1 MSTVLSILGAL
12 ILLSVLVTV
21 HELGHYLMGCKLGFT
36 IVEFAVGMGPAI
48 WKKEKNGITY
58 ALRALP
64 IGGMCRFYGEDQEV
78 VDGRCFNAKPAWK
91 KILVVAAGPVMNLLL
106 AVLLSIV
113 TLAAYGN
120 YVPQIYEIP
129 ETDSPAYRAGLQPG
143 DIIVKVDG
151 DRIDYY
157 NETTAKILAAS
168 GERMVLT
175 VDRGGALLD
184 IAVEDAYNAE
194 LGRNYIGITMTA
206 ARQRYGFFQ
215 SVGQSFRYVGSII
228 RETFGFFGTLFQ
240 GRVQSTDVAGPVGTI
255 AYISE
260 AVRYGFETVLQ
271 FAVLIN
277 VSLGIFNLLPI
288 PALDGGR
295 LVFLVIEAIR
305 GKPIDARKEGM
316 VHFVGLIAL
325 FALIIFLTYNDII
338 NLIRG

>member
-1 MSTVLSILGAL
+1 MFS
-12 ILLSVLVTV
+12 
-21 HELGHYLMGCKLGFT
+21 E
-36 IVEFAVGMGPAI
+36 
-48 WKKEKNGITY
+48 
-58 ALRALP
+58 
-64 IGGMCRFYGEDQEV
+64 Q
-78 VDGRCFNAKPAWK
+78 NAKAGVTFPQGFKAAGVRAGIK
-91 KILVVAAGPVMNLLL
+91 KSGNLDVAVIYTEKEAAVAGTFTQNAVAAAPVFG
-106 AVLLSIV
+106 VLLYIFV
-113 TLAAYGN
+113 KM
-120 YVPQIYEIP
+120 QIG
-129 ETDSPAYRAGLQPG
+129 T
-143 DIIVKVDG
+143 K
-151 DRIDYY
+151 
-157 NETTAKILAAS
+157 
-168 GERMVLT
+168 
-175 VDRGGALLD
+175 
-184 IAVEDAYNAE
+184 
-194 LGRNYIGITMTA
+194 MTN
-206 ARQRYGFFQ
+206 QRL
-215 SVGQSFRYVGSII
+215 GSII